1 MESNN
6 NRIAKNT
13 LLLSVRLI
21 LLILIQLYTVP
32 LVLKALGVSDYGL
45 YNVVGGVVTMFS
57 FIGGSLA
64 SGSQR
69 SIAYALGLK
78 DEDLLKS
85 TFNSIISIYG
95 VFAIIVII
103 LLETWGLWF
112 LNYRMNIPPDRL
124 FDSNCVFQLSLLS
137 FVIDLITIPFVAT
150 TIAHEKMSF
159 YAYASVL
166 ECIIK
171 LVVAIALQYILTE
184 RLIIYATLICLN
196 SIIIKGGYWWY
207 CRAHFIECK
216 KNRLS
221 WNHKTGKEL
230 LAYSGWNAL
239 GSVALIS
246 RQQGLN
252 ILLNLSFGML
262 VNAAY
267 AIAHQVY
274 GALMQF
280 VNNVYTASR
289 PQITK
294 YYATAD
300 TGKMWQLVF
309 RSGKMAYYI
318 LMLLA
323 IPLVVEMETVL
334 NLWIGNPPQYTLSMA
349 ILMIISLLIE
359 TQVYQLIAVF
369 QAANKLRKIQIYS
382 SLILLGNPVL
392 SYFVLKW
399 IGGTPLVPYIIF
411 AVLSVL
417 YNIVVLWQAK
427 ITISLNIKTYLQIIG
442 RMILVS
448 GMSLLAVGYIAKIM
462 SPSFLRLCCT
472 ILYSVVVIPIIIWII
487 GLDVKE
493 RSFCANFIRKKI
505 RSLKK

>member
-13 LLLSVRLI
+13 LLLSVRLV

-69 SIAYALGLK
+69 FIAYALGVK
-78 DEDLLKS
+78 DENLLKS

-95 VFAIIVII
+95 VFAIIVIV
-103 LLETWGLWF
+103 LLEIGGLWF

-124 FDSNCVFQLSLLS
+124 FDANCVFQLSLLS
-137 FVIDLITIPFVAT
+137 FVIDLIAIPFVAT

-166 ECIIK
+166 EYIIK
-171 LVVAIALQYILTE
+171 LGIAIALQYIWTE
-184 RLIIYATLICLN
+184 RLIIYAALICLN
-196 SIIIKGGYWWY
+196 SVIIKGGYWWY
-207 CRAHFIECK
+207 CKLHFIECK
-216 KNRLS
+216 KIHFS
-221 WNHKTGKEL
+221 WTYQTGKEL

-239 GSVALIS
+239 GSVAQIS

-252 ILLNLSFGML
+252 ILLNLSFGTL

-280 VNNVYTASR
+280 INNVYTASR

-294 YYATAD
+294 YYAMAD
-300 TGKMWQLVF
+300 TGEMWQLVF
-309 RSGKMAYYI
+309 RSGKMAFYI
-318 LMLLA
+318 LMLPA
-323 IPLVVEMETVL
+323 IPLIIEMKTVL
-334 NLWIGNPPQYTLSMA
+334 SLWIGNPPQYTSSIA

-359 TQVYQLIAVF
+359 AQVYQLIAVF

-442 RMILVS
+442 KMVLVS
-448 GMSLLAVGYIAKIM
+448 GISLLAVGCMTKLM
-462 SPSFLRLCCT
+462 LPSFLRLCCT
-472 ILYSVVVIPIIIWII
+472 ILYSVVFIPIIIWII

-493 RSFCANFIRKKI
+493 RSFCVDFIRKKI
-505 RSLKK
+505 RSF

>member
-13 LLLSVRLI
+13 LLLSVRLV

-32 LVLKALGVSDYGL
+32 LILKALGVSDYGL
-45 YNVVGGVVTMFS
+45 YNVVGGVVTLFS

-69 SIAYALGLK
+69 FIAYTLGLQ
-78 DEDLLKS
+78 DEKLLKN
-85 TFNSIISIYG
+85 TFNTIISIYG
-95 VFAIIVII
+95 VFAIIVIV
-103 LLETWGLWF
+103 LLEVGGLWF
-112 LNYRMNIPPDRL
+112 LNHRMNIPPDRL
-124 FDSNCVFQLSLLS
+124 FDANCVFQLSLLS
-137 FVIDLITIPFVAT
+137 FVVDLITIPFVAT

-166 ECIIK
+166 ECVIK
-171 LVVAIALQYILTE
+171 LGIAIALQYILIE
-184 RLIIYATLICLN
+184 RLIVYAALICLN
-196 SIIIKGGYWWY
+196 SVIIKGGYWWY
-207 CRAHFIECK
+207 CKLHFIECK
-216 KNRLS
+216 KIRLS
-221 WNHKTGKEL
+221 WTYQTGKEL

-252 ILLNLSFGML
+252 ILLNLFFGTL
-262 VNAAY
+262 VNATHS
-267 AIAHQVY
+267 IAQQVY
-274 GALMQF
+274 GALYQF
-280 VNNVYTASR
+280 INNVYIVSR

-294 YYATAD
+294 YYAT
-300 TGKMWQLVF
+300 GKTDEMWHLVF

-318 LMLLA
+318 LILLA
-323 IPLVVEMETVL
+323 IPLIIEMKTVL
-334 NLWIGNPPQYTLSMA
+334 SLWIGSPPQYTSSIA
-349 ILMIISLLIE
+349 IMMIISLLIE
-359 TQVYQLIAVF
+359 AQVYQLIGVF
-369 QAANKLRKIQIYS
+369 QAANNIKKVQIYS
-382 SLILLGNPVL
+382 SAILLGNPFFT
-392 SYFVLKW
+392 YYALKW

-442 RMILVS
+442 RMVLVS
-448 GMSLLAVGYIAKIM
+448 GISLLAVGCMTKLM
-462 SPSFLRLCCT
+462 LPSFLRLCCT
-472 ILYSVVVIPIIIWII
+472 ILYSVVFIPIIIWII

-493 RSFCANFIRKKI
+493 RSFCVDFIRKKI
-505 RSLKK
+505 RSF